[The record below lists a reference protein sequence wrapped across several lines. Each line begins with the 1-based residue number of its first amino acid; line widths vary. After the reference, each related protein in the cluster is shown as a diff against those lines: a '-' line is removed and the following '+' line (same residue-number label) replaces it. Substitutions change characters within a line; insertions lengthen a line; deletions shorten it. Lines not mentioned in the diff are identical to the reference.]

1 MNGRKKVMVAGAGGI
16 NSWFI
21 SLISD
26 LIGKDQIPLTWEFT
40 IYDGDNVEK
49 KNLLYQNFQFEDQ
62 LENKA
67 EILGKRYGLGY
78 KPKFIKNA
86 KDFEPYDV
94 IICGVDNREFRA
106 MLFEYMNEHPD
117 KQWIDMRSEGRAVAV
132 FAKNPKNTLEE
143 LMKSLGSEEDSS
155 DSGSCQLTFEL
166 SAGIVQLGNRIAA
179 NIGAQYLLNIIRNEA
194 NPASFIRR
202 F

>member
-1 MNGRKKVMVAGAGGI
+1 MNRRKKVMVAGAGGI

-40 IYDGDNVEK
+40 IYDGDSVEK

-94 IICGVDNREFRA
+94 VICGVDNREFRA

-155 DSGSCQLTFEL
+155 GSGSCQLTFEL